1 MEFYWSYANYKD
13 GMKLV
18 EELYKKIA
26 VEVFGKQNL
35 RPADTNLILRENGKR
50 LIIARR

>member
-1 MEFYWSYANYKD
+1 
-13 GMKLV
+13 V

-26 VEVFGKQNL
+26 VEVFGKTKFET
-35 RPADTNLILRENGKR
+35 RGHKFDFEGNGKR